1 MQKCREHI
9 FSFLPKSSSLLIEKI
24 NREIFLYFFF
34 SLPSWNTFFL
44 CACSCHS
51 YSFILHLGRSSY
63 GEVEPLNLELDSVNQ
78 FSFLFFLF
86 YIIFLQSDVHLCI
99 NMRASERR
107 MNGRRKEILLDDFKF
122 IHFFPIPILIQFF
135 CFVLLFFE
143 NFVCEKF
150 NSGAEFVWIFRD
162 YPDLWHSFF
171 SLFEGNFMQQSC
183 SAIWWGCRISCE
195 NFNEFFGI

>member
-34 SLPSWNTFFL
+34 FAIMKYFFL

-51 YSFILHLGRSSY
+51 YSFILHLIRSSY

-135 CFVLLFFE
+135 CF
-143 NFVCEKF
+143 C
-150 NSGAEFVWIFRD
+150 A
-162 YPDLWHSFF
+162 
-171 SLFEGNFMQQSC
+171 
-183 SAIWWGCRISCE
+183 A
-195 NFNEFFGI
+195 FFGEFCM